1 MRDADGATIAR
12 RIVRV
17 LHHEE
22 EDCAV
27 LCVFRFYSR
36 GSGAAQ
42 RHITDLQAATL
53 HWATKVLA
61 PRLGLTLAV
70 TNEVAREIEELNAS
84 CPGRVAVRCDAGI
97 GDLVAPPSPKAPEL
111 YTYVD
116 GGYQGGDV
124 GVCSLARGVRLGGWS
139 TARPVLGSWVVC
151 KVPLRLN

>member
-1 MRDADGATIAR
+1 MRDAHGATIAR

-42 RHITDLQAATL
+42 RHIADLQAATL

-97 GDLVAPPSPKAPEL
+97 GDLVAPPSPEAPEL

-116 GGYQGGDV
+116 GGG
-124 GVCSLARGVRLGGWS
+124 GVCSLARGFRLGGWS
-139 TARPVLGSWVVC
+139 TARPVLGSWVIC